1 MTNNLPI
8 LFIFD
13 LDLTLI
19 GKSSNIIEYKRI
31 LEWIKNNCKHKKF
44 NNENCKINIKDWIKI
59 IPENFIRPHLKD
71 FLREVKELF
80 PTAEFFIFSNG
91 IKEYVKTMVNYI
103 EKKNKS

>member
-1 MTNNLPI
+1 MSNLPV

-19 GKSSNIIEYKRI
+19 GRASNILEYKEI

-44 NNENCKINIKDWIKI
+44 ENENCKININDWSKI
-59 IPENFIRPHLKD
+59 IPENFIRPYLKD
-71 FLREVKELF
+71 FLKEIKELF

-91 IKEYVKTMVNYI
+91 TKKYVKLMVDYI
-103 EKKNKS
+103 